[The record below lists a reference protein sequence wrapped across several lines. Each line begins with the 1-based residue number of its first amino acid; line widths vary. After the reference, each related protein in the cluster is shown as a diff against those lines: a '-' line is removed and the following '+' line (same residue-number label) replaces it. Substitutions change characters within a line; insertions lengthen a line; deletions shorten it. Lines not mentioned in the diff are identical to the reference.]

1 MKTCCTCKAEKE
13 LTEFHKDKSRKD
25 GLCNKCK
32 ACSKAKGVAWNDN
45 NKERAAASKAA
56 WAASNKE
63 RKAATDAAWRLENKA
78 RMRATDKAWYEAN
91 KAKKANTP

>member
-1 MKTCCTCKAEKE
+1 MKKCSKCKAEQAV
-13 LTEFHKDKSRKD
+13 TEFHKDKGRND
-25 GLCNKCK
+25 GLSNKCK
-32 ACSKAKGVAWNDN
+32 ACSKA
-45 NKERAAASKAA
+45 RAAAWRVNNHERVTASVRAWNAA
-56 WAASNKE
+56 NKE